1 MLDSLGQENWDFCK
15 IKSSRLLT
23 YVSYVVGPYMLRIKF
38 EENYKVIFSEKIIFL
53 PQFGRELQD
62 FGLTKK
68 YYGAS
73 QYESSFS
80 LCLAPPRARKV
91 NSRAEKG
98 DFCQCILRNKYS
110 FVTYPEMRILI
121 RCNRNVIISIQ

>member
-53 PQFGRELQD
+53 PQFGRELQGFD
-62 FGLTKK
+62 HTKK
-68 YYGAS
+68 
-73 QYESSFS
+73 
-80 LCLAPPRARKV
+80 
-91 NSRAEKG
+91 
-98 DFCQCILRNKYS
+98 ILRRHWAELLVLSSQLLARRGK
-110 FVTYPEMRILI
+110 IHG
-121 RCNRNVIISIQ
+121 